1 MVGFVYASM
10 RNVRP
15 LLVLVSL
22 VLWAQASLP
31 DTPAAHR
38 FGEWLKVFNDGD
50 RLQIQQYFEQHFP
63 ERAQMVD
70 QTMYM
75 RSQVGGFDLE
85 NIEQV
90 TDTEITCLLK
100 TRTVGREVRVSMR
113 VEPDEPHNIA
123 DIRLTP
129 AGRPSAQ
136 TAPVTRMDEA
146 ETVVALRVELEKRVA
161 SDQLSG
167 AVLV

>member
-1 MVGFVYASM
+1 MAGLVYASM

-15 LLVLVSL
+15 VLVLAPL
-22 VLWAQASLP
+22 LLWAQASLP

-50 RLQIQQYFEQHFP
+50 RLQIQQYFEKHFP

-70 QTMYM
+70 QTVYM
-75 RSQVGGFDLE
+75 RSQVGGLDLE

-100 TRTVGREVRVSMR
+100 TRTAGREMR

-123 DIRLTP
+123 GIRLAP
-129 AGRPSAQ
+129 AGGPSAQ

-146 ETVVALRVELEKRVA
+146 EAMVALARGTRKAHGL
-161 SDQLSG
+161 
-167 AVLV
+167 